1 LESELTQNIRKS
13 EEDLKSLESTKNY
26 LDKNIE
32 ENEASLKEMVSQF
45 QKLQSQ
51 HK

>member
-1 LESELTQNIRKS
+1 MESELMQGIRKF

-26 LDKNIE
+26 LNKNVE